1 MAIET
6 TIQLGQIVLPLTI
19 YFEKRKSWR
28 MAIGRSTI
36 ILRLPH
42 HWALLEDHSK
52 YWMEARHWLQG
63 IATHKP
69 QSIAHLLPKPIQ
81 KSAYNLRIQGDC
93 YTLLAQPCDKEQWK
107 AQLVQREINVYYPS
121 SVTALTPSF
130 SLKMNQKIS
139 ALFSKKYKEYIESKV
154 KEINAFHFGYD
165 ISSIKLKYA
174 TSRWGSCSRKK
185 NLNFSTRLLLAP
197 ESVLDYVIIHELAHL
212 QEFNHSAR
220 FWHLVAK
227 ADSKFEDKEIWLKK
241 YGHQCN
247 FFPGETT
254 AW

>member
-154 KEINAFHFGYD
+154 KEINAFQHLLIPECFD
-165 ISSIKLKYA
+165 DF
-174 TSRWGSCSRKK
+174 
-185 NLNFSTRLLLAP
+185 FSTDHWIVR
-197 ESVLDYVIIHELAHL
+197 
-212 QEFNHSAR
+212 R
-220 FWHLVAK
+220 F
-227 ADSKFEDKEIWLKK
+227 
-241 YGHQCN
+241 
-247 FFPGETT
+247 
-254 AW
+254 